1 MSVCEQGTMHS
12 IEQAISALTATLS
25 IKKTKQRQALPNA
38 HNSVLAESVY
48 AQVDVPQ
55 WDNSAMDGYALRASD
70 LQQPDNSLPLAGR
83 IAAGDRPEQSLPAGH
98 CMHILTGA
106 PVPLGADTVVA
117 QEDCTISP
125 EQIQFNNCQ
134 AGGNIRRRGEEIQ
147 QGQLLLEA
155 GARLRAQ
162 EIGLLASQGY
172 AHVEVYTP
180 LRIGLISSGNELCEL
195 GQPLKPGQI
204 YDINSYSLNALLQ
217 GLGFQVTLY
226 AKMPDDLQQSS
237 DCLAKASTEQDVL
250 ISSGGVSVG
259 EEDHLKNAV
268 SALGQLNLW
277 RVAIQPGKPLAF
289 GRVGKTPWIGLPGNP
304 AAALITALIIA
315 RPALL
320 HAQGVTHCSH
330 QALHIPAAF
339 EWKKPRPRQQYLHA
353 RLVLQDN
360 GQLHAQ
366 IHPKQSS
373 AMLIAASWA
382 DGLVEI
388 KTQQTVQKGDLV
400 RFVAYSELLS

>member
-12 IEQAISALTATLS
+12 IEQAISALTATLK
-25 IKKTKQRQALPNA
+25 INKTKRTQALSSA
-38 HNSVLAESVY
+38 HNYVLVEPVY

-55 WDNSAMDGYALRASD
+55 WDNSAMDGYALRAND

-83 IAAGDRPEQSLPAGH
+83 IAAGDRPEQSLPAGQ

-125 EQIQFNNCQ
+125 EQIQFNHCK

-155 GARLRAQ
+155 GTRLRAQ

-172 AHVEVYTP
+172 AEVEVYTP

-195 GQPLKPGQI
+195 GQPLEPGQI

-226 AKMPDDLQQSS
+226 AKMPDDLQHSIA
-237 DCLAKASTEQDVL
+237 CLAKASTEQDVL

-289 GRVGKTPWIGLPGNP
+289 GSVGNTPWIGLPGNP

-339 EWKKPRPRQQYLHA
+339 EWKKPRARQQYLHA

-360 GQLHAQ
+360 GQLQAEL
-366 IHPKQSS
+366 HPKQSS

-388 KTQQTVQKGDLV
+388 KAQQTVQKDELV
-400 RFVAYSELLS
+400 RFVTYSELLG

>member
-12 IEQAISALTATLS
+12 IEQAINALTATLS
-25 IKKTKQRQALPNA
+25 IKKSKQRQALPNA
-38 HNSVLAESVY
+38 HNCVLAESVY

-55 WDNSAMDGYALRASD
+55 WDNSAMDGYALRTSD

-83 IAAGDRPEQSLPAGH
+83 IAAGDRPEQSLPAGQ

-134 AGGNIRRRGEEIQ
+134 AGGNIRRRGEEVQ

-155 GARLRAQ
+155 GTRLRAQ
-162 EIGLLASQGY
+162 EIGLLASQGC
-172 AHVEVYTP
+172 AEVEVYTP

-237 DCLAKASTEQDVL
+237 GCLAKASTEQDVL

-289 GRVGKTPWIGLPGNP
+289 GRVGNTPWIGLPGNP

-360 GQLHAQ
+360 GQLHAK

-373 AMLIAASWA
+373 AMLSAASWA
-382 DGLVEI
+382 DGLIEI
-388 KTQQTVQKGDLV
+388 KAQQTVHKGDLV
-400 RFVAYSELLS
+400 RFVAYSELLG

>member
-1 MSVCEQGTMHS
+1 MSVCDQGALHS
-12 IEQAISALTATLS
+12 IEQAINALKATLNSQTATQS
-25 IKKTKQRQALPNA
+25 VALNA
-38 HNSVLAESVY
+38 AHQHVLAHSVY

-55 WDNSAMDGYALRASD
+55 WDNSAMDGYALRAND

-83 IAAGDRPEQSLPAGH
+83 IAAGDLPEQSLPSGQ

-125 EQIQFNNCQ
+125 EQIQFNNCNT
-134 AGGNIRRRGEEIQ
+134 GGNIRRRGEEIQ

-155 GARLRAQ
+155 GTRLRAQ
-162 EIGLLASQGY
+162 EIGLLASQGF
-172 AHVEVYTP
+172 AEVEVYTP
-180 LRIGLISSGNELCEL
+180 LRIGLLSSGNELCEL

-204 YDINSYSLNALLQ
+204 YDINSHSLSALFT
-217 GLGFQVTLY
+217 GLGFTVTHY
-226 AKMPDDLQQSS
+226 PKMPDDLQHNI
-237 DCLAKASTEQDVL
+237 DCLRTASGEQDVL

-289 GRVGKTPWIGLPGNP
+289 GTVGTTPWIGLPGNP

-320 HAQGVTHCSH
+320 HAQGASHCAH
-330 QALHIPAAF
+330 QTLHIPAAF
-339 EWKKPRPRQQYLHA
+339 DWKKPRARQQYLHA

-360 GQLHAQ
+360 GQLHAE

-373 AMLIAASWA
+373 AMLSAASWA

-388 KTQQTVQKGDLV
+388 KPQETVEKGDLV
-400 RFVAYSELLS
+400 GFVGYSGLM

>member
-1 MSVCEQGTMHS
+1 M
-12 IEQAISALTATLS
+12 
-25 IKKTKQRQALPNA
+25 
-38 HNSVLAESVY
+38 LAEPVY

-55 WDNSAMDGYALRASD
+55 WDNSAMDGYALRAND

-83 IAAGDRPEQSLPAGH
+83 IAAGDRPEQSLPAGQ

-125 EQIQFNNCQ
+125 EQIQFNHCK

-155 GARLRAQ
+155 GTRLRAQ

-172 AHVEVYTP
+172 AEVEVYTP

-195 GQPLKPGQI
+195 GQPLEPGQI

-226 AKMPDDLQQSS
+226 AKMPDDLQHSIA
-237 DCLAKASTEQDVL
+237 CLAKASTEQDVL

-289 GRVGKTPWIGLPGNP
+289 GSVGNTPWIGLPGNP

-339 EWKKPRPRQQYLHA
+339 EWKKPRARQQYLHA

-360 GQLHAQ
+360 GQLQAEL
-366 IHPKQSS
+366 HPKQSS

-388 KTQQTVQKGDLV
+388 KAQQTVQKDELV
-400 RFVAYSELLS
+400 RFVTYSELLG

>member
-1 MSVCEQGTMHS
+1 MSVCEQGNLHS
-12 IEQAISALTATLS
+12 IEQAIGALKSTLNRQTATLS
-25 IKKTKQRQALPNA
+25 LALADARQ
-38 HNSVLAESVY
+38 HVLAHTVY

-55 WDNSAMDGYALRASD
+55 WDNSAMDGYALRAAD
-70 LQQPDNSLPLAGR
+70 LQPNSPSLPLAGR
-83 IAAGDRPEQSLPAGH
+83 IAAGDQPEQNLPAGQ

-117 QEDCTISP
+117 QESCTVSS
-125 EQIQFNNCQ
+125 EHIQFNSCT
-134 AGGNIRRRGEEIQ
+134 AGSNIRRRGEEIQ
-147 QGQLLLEA
+147 QGQLLLDA
-155 GARLRAQ
+155 GTRLRAQ

-172 AHVEVYTP
+172 AEVEVYAP
-180 LRIGLISSGNELCEL
+180 LRIGLISSGNELAEL
-195 GQPLKPGQI
+195 GQPLQAGQI
-204 YDINSYSLNALLQ
+204 YDINSHSLGALFT
-217 GLGFQVTLY
+217 GLGFQVTHY
-226 AKMPDDLQQSS
+226 PNMPDDLQQNIDS
-237 DCLAKASTEQDVL
+237 LAQASREQDVL

-289 GRVGKTPWIGLPGNP
+289 GSVADTPWIGLPGNP

-320 HAQGVTHCSH
+320 DAQGATDYHHHSL
-330 QALHIPAAF
+330 QIPALF
-339 EWKKPRPRQQYLHA
+339 DWQKSRPRQQYLHG

-360 GQLHAQ
+360 GQLHVD

-388 KTQQTVQKGDLV
+388 KAHDTVAKGDLV
-400 RFVAYSELLS
+400 GFVAYSDLLN

>member
-12 IEQAISALTATLS
+12 IEQAINALTATLS
-25 IKKTKQRQALPNA
+25 IKKSKQRQALPNA
-38 HNSVLAESVY
+38 HNCVLAESVY

-70 LQQPDNSLPLAGR
+70 LQQPDNSLSLAGR
-83 IAAGDRPEQSLPAGH
+83 IAAGDRPEQSLPAGQ

-155 GARLRAQ
+155 GTRLRAQ
-162 EIGLLASQGY
+162 EIGLLASQGF
-172 AHVEVYTP
+172 AEVEVYKP
-180 LRIGLISSGNELCEL
+180 LRIGLLSSGNELCEL

-204 YDINSYSLNALLQ
+204 YDINSYSLNALLS
-217 GLGFQVTLY
+217 GLGFSVTHY
-226 AKMPDDLQQSS
+226 AKMPDDLQHSI
-237 DCLAKASTEQDVL
+237 DCLSKASREQDVL

-268 SALGQLNLW
+268 STLGQLNLW

-289 GRVGKTPWIGLPGNP
+289 GTIGNTPWIGLPGNP

-320 HAQGVTHCSH
+320 HAQGASNCSH
-330 QALHIPAAF
+330 QTLHIPAAF
-339 EWKKPRPRQQYLHA
+339 DWKKPRARQQYLHA

-360 GQLHAQ
+360 GQLHVE

-373 AMLIAASWA
+373 AMLSAASWA

-388 KTQQTVQKGDLV
+388 KAQETVHKGELV
-400 RFVAYSELLS
+400 RFVAYSELLA

>member
-1 MSVCEQGTMHS
+1 MSVCDQGALHS
-12 IEQAISALTATLS
+12 IEQAINALKATLNSQTATQTLAL
-25 IKKTKQRQALPNA
+25 QAA
-38 HNSVLAESVY
+38 HQHVLARPVY

-55 WDNSAMDGYALRASD
+55 WDNSAMDGYALRAND
-70 LQQPDNSLPLAGR
+70 LQQPGNSLPLAGR
-83 IAAGDRPEQSLPAGH
+83 IAAGDMPEQKLPAGQ
-98 CMHILTGA
+98 CMHILPGA

-117 QEDCTISP
+117 QEDCRIRP
-125 EQIQFNNCQ
+125 ESIQFNNCK

-155 GARLRAQ
+155 GTHLRAQ
-162 EIGLLASQGY
+162 EIGLLASQGF
-172 AHVEVYTP
+172 AEVEVYKP
-180 LRIGLISSGNELCEL
+180 LRIGLLSSGNELCEL

-204 YDINSYSLNALLQ
+204 YDINSYSLNALLS
-217 GLGFQVTLY
+217 GLGFSVTHY
-226 AKMPDDLQQSS
+226 AKMPDDLQHSI
-237 DCLAKASTEQDVL
+237 DCLSKASREQDVL

-268 SALGQLNLW
+268 STLGQLNLW

-289 GRVGKTPWIGLPGNP
+289 GTIGNTPWIGLPGNP

-320 HAQGVTHCSH
+320 HAQGASNCSH
-330 QALHIPAAF
+330 QTLHIPAAF
-339 EWKKPRPRQQYLHA
+339 DWKKPRARQQYLHA

-360 GQLHAQ
+360 GQLHVE

-373 AMLIAASWA
+373 AMLSAASWA

-388 KTQQTVQKGDLV
+388 KAQETVHKGELV
-400 RFVAYSELLS
+400 GFVGYSGLLS

>member
-12 IEQAISALTATLS
+12 IEQAINALTATLS
-25 IKKTKQRQALPNA
+25 IKKTKQRQALPSA
-38 HNSVLAESVY
+38 HNSVLAEPVY

-83 IAAGDRPEQSLPAGH
+83 IAAGDRPEQSLPAGQ

-155 GARLRAQ
+155 GTRLRAQ

-172 AHVEVYTP
+172 AEVEVYTP

-289 GRVGKTPWIGLPGNP
+289 GRVGNTPWIGLPGNP

-388 KTQQTVQKGDLV
+388 KAQQTVQKGDLV

>member
-12 IEQAISALTATLS
+12 IEQAISALTATLK
-25 IKKTKQRQALPNA
+25 INKTKRTQALSSA
-38 HNSVLAESVY
+38 HNYVLAEPVY

-55 WDNSAMDGYALRASD
+55 WDNSAMDGYALRAND

-83 IAAGDRPEQSLPAGH
+83 IAAGDRPEQSLPAGQ

-125 EQIQFNNCQ
+125 EQIQFNHCK

-155 GARLRAQ
+155 GTRLRAQ
-162 EIGLLASQGY
+162 EIGLWASQGY
-172 AHVEVYTP
+172 AEVEVYTP

-195 GQPLKPGQI
+195 GQPLEPGQI

-226 AKMPDDLQQSS
+226 AKMPDDLQHSIA
-237 DCLAKASTEQDVL
+237 CLAKASTEQDVL

-289 GRVGKTPWIGLPGNP
+289 GSVGNTPWIGLPGNP

-339 EWKKPRPRQQYLHA
+339 EWKKPRARQQYLHA

-360 GQLHAQ
+360 GQLQAEL
-366 IHPKQSS
+366 HPKQSS

-388 KTQQTVQKGDLV
+388 KAQQTVQKDELV
-400 RFVAYSELLS
+400 RFVTYSELLG

>member
-12 IEQAISALTATLS
+12 IEQAIIALTATLS
-25 IKKTKQRQALPNA
+25 IKKSKQRQALPNA
-38 HNSVLAESVY
+38 HNCVLAESVY

-70 LQQPDNSLPLAGR
+70 LQQPDNSLSLAGR
-83 IAAGDRPEQSLPAGH
+83 IAAGDRPEQSLPAGQ

-155 GARLRAQ
+155 GTRLRAQ

-172 AHVEVYTP
+172 AEVEVYTP

-289 GRVGKTPWIGLPGNP
+289 GRVGNTPWIGLPGNP

-360 GQLHAQ
+360 GQLHAK

-388 KTQQTVQKGDLV
+388 KAQQTVQKGDLV
-400 RFVAYSELLS
+400 RFVAYSELLA

>member
-12 IEQAISALTATLS
+12 IEQAISALTATLK
-25 IKKTKQRQALPNA
+25 IKKTKQTQALPSA
-38 HNSVLAESVY
+38 HNSVLAETVY

-55 WDNSAMDGYALRASD
+55 WDNSAMDGYALRAND
-70 LQQPDNSLPLAGR
+70 LQQTDNSLPLAGR
-83 IAAGDRPEQSLPAGH
+83 IAAGDRPEQSLPAGQ

-155 GARLRAQ
+155 GTRLRAQ

-289 GRVGKTPWIGLPGNP
+289 GRVGNTPWIGLPGNP

-360 GQLHAQ
+360 GQLHAK

-388 KTQQTVQKGDLV
+388 KAQQTVQKGDLV
-400 RFVAYSELLS
+400 RFVAYSELLA

>member
-1 MSVCEQGTMHS
+1 MSVCDQGALHS
-12 IEQAISALTATLS
+12 IEQAISALKSTLKCQTATQSLALS
-25 IKKTKQRQALPNA
+25 AA
-38 HNSVLAESVY
+38 HQHILARSVY
-48 AQVDVPQ
+48 AQVAVPQ
-55 WDNSAMDGYALRASD
+55 WDNSAMDGYALRAND
-70 LQQPDNSLPLAGR
+70 LQQPDNRLPLAGR
-83 IAAGDRPEQSLPAGH
+83 IAAGDQPEQSLPAGQ

-117 QEDCTISP
+117 QENCNISP
-125 EQIQFNNCQ
+125 EQIQFNSCK
-134 AGGNIRRRGEEIQ
+134 AGSNIRRRGEEIE

-155 GARLRAQ
+155 GTRLRAQ
-162 EIGLLASQGY
+162 EIGLLASQGF
-172 AHVEVYTP
+172 AEVEVYTP

-204 YDINSYSLNALLQ
+204 YDINSHSLSALFT
-217 GLGFQVTLY
+217 GLGFTVTHY
-226 AKMPDDLQQSS
+226 PKMPDDLQHNIDS
-237 DCLAKASTEQDVL
+237 LAQASREQDVL

-289 GRVGKTPWIGLPGNP
+289 GSVSDTPWIGLPGNP

-320 HAQGVTHCSH
+320 HTQGATHCSH
-330 QALHIPAAF
+330 QILHIPAAF
-339 EWKKPRPRQQYLHA
+339 AWTKNSPRQQYLHA
-353 RLVLQDN
+353 RLALQDN
-360 GQLHAQ
+360 GQLHVE

-388 KTQQTVQKGDLV
+388 KAQETVEKGDLV
-400 RFVAYSELLS
+400 GFVSYSNLLG

>member
-12 IEQAISALTATLS
+12 IEQAINALTATLK
-25 IKKTKQRQALPNA
+25 IKKSKQRQALPNA
-38 HNSVLAESVY
+38 HNCVLAESVY

-70 LQQPDNSLPLAGR
+70 LQQPDNSLSLAGR
-83 IAAGDRPEQSLPAGH
+83 IAAGDRPEQSLPAGQ

-155 GARLRAQ
+155 GTRLRAQ

-172 AHVEVYTP
+172 AEVEVYTP

-237 DCLAKASTEQDVL
+237 GCLAKASTEQDVL

-289 GRVGKTPWIGLPGNP
+289 GRVGNTPWIGLPGNP

-360 GQLHAQ
+360 GQLHAK

-373 AMLIAASWA
+373 AMLSAASWA

-388 KTQQTVQKGDLV
+388 KAQQTVQKGDLV
-400 RFVAYSELLS
+400 RFVAYSELLA

>member
-25 IKKTKQRQALPNA
+25 IKKTKQRQALPNT
-38 HNSVLAESVY
+38 HNCVLAESVY

-55 WDNSAMDGYALRASD
+55 WDNSAMDGYALRAND

-83 IAAGDRPEQSLPAGH
+83 IAAGDRPEQSLPAGQ

-117 QEDCTISP
+117 QEDCTIST

-155 GARLRAQ
+155 GTRLRAQ

-217 GLGFQVTLY
+217 SLGFQVTLY
-226 AKMPDDLQQSS
+226 TKMPDDLQQSS
-237 DCLAKASTEQDVL
+237 ACLAKASAEQDVL

-289 GRVGKTPWIGLPGNP
+289 GRVGNTPWIGLPGNP

-353 RLVLQDN
+353 RLMLQDN
-360 GQLHAQ
+360 GQLHAE

-388 KTQQTVQKGDLV
+388 KAQQTVQKGDLV

>member
-1 MSVCEQGTMHS
+1 MSVCELGNLHS
-12 IEQAISALTATLS
+12 IEQAISALSDTLNPQTAMQNL
-25 IKKTKQRQALPNA
+25 ALA
-38 HNSVLAESVY
+38 DALQHILAQSVY

-55 WDNSAMDGYALRASD
+55 WDNSAMDGYALRADD
-70 LQQPDNSLPLAGR
+70 LQHTDSLPLAGR
-83 IAAGDRPEQSLPAGH
+83 IAAGDQPEQTLPAGH

-106 PVPLGADTVVA
+106 PVPQGADTVVP
-117 QEDCTISP
+117 QENCTISSAN
-125 EQIQFNNCQ
+125 IQFKGYQ

-147 QGQLLLEA
+147 QGQLLLKA
-155 GARLRAQ
+155 GTRLRAQ
-162 EIGLLASQGY
+162 EIGLLASQGF
-172 AHVEVYTP
+172 ATVAVYRP
-180 LRIGLISSGNELCEL
+180 LRIGLISSGNELAEL
-195 GQPLKPGQI
+195 GQPLKAGQI
-204 YDINSYSLNALLQ
+204 YDINSHSLKALFT
-217 GLGFQVTLY
+217 GLGFQVTHY
-226 AKMPDDLQQSS
+226 AKMPDDLQQNIDS
-237 DCLAKASTEQDVL
+237 LAKASQEQDIL

-289 GRVGKTPWIGLPGNP
+289 GTIGSTPWIGLPGNP

-320 HAQGVTHCSH
+320 KAQGATACIQQTLS
-330 QALHIPAAF
+330 IPALFDWQKA
-339 EWKKPRPRQQYLHA
+339 RPRQQYLHA
-353 RLVLQDN
+353 RLILQEN
-360 GQLHAQ
+360 GQCHVD

-388 KTQQTVQKGDLV
+388 KPHTCVKKGDLV
-400 RFVAYSELLS
+400 SFISYANLLN

>member
-12 IEQAISALTATLS
+12 IEQAINALTATLS
-25 IKKTKQRQALPNA
+25 IKKSKQRQALPNA
-38 HNSVLAESVY
+38 HNCVLAESVY

-55 WDNSAMDGYALRASD
+55 WDNSAMDGYALRAND

-83 IAAGDRPEQSLPAGH
+83 IAAGDRPEQSLPAGQ

-134 AGGNIRRRGEEIQ
+134 AGGNIRRRGEEVQ

-155 GARLRAQ
+155 GTRLRAQ
-162 EIGLLASQGY
+162 EIGLLASQGC
-172 AHVEVYTP
+172 AEVEVYTP

-237 DCLAKASTEQDVL
+237 GCLAKASTEQDVL

-289 GRVGKTPWIGLPGNP
+289 GRVGNTPWIGLPGNP

-388 KTQQTVQKGDLV
+388 KAQQTVQKGDLV
-400 RFVAYSELLS
+400 RFVAYSELLA